1 VIDVGVGTA
10 ALKIEDPRSS
20 DAVESWTLTLV
31 AVEQWLETAK
41 QGDRLI
47 YAHGPTPVRGAAW
60 QKMGLLQR
68 SGDVI
73 LHNPRRGTGFDY
85 IAIRNRVRTVAER
98 PRTHSAVGRELSSL
112 MHEVLVILSAAARRG
127 ERCPSD
133 HDLGLAMGITVDQA
147 KWQLRKLAAAGFIR
161 TSVVPAPGDPRW
173 RIVEIIGEGISTAR
187 PGDCSLPS
195 GPSKPTGRASVP
207 GPSTPAGAGK

>member
-1 VIDVGVGTA
+1 VGVGTA

-20 DAVESWTLTLV
+20 EAVESWTLTLV

-73 LHNPRRGTGFDY
+73 LHNPRNGTGFDY
-85 IAIRNRVRTVAER
+85 IAIRNRVRVVMDHPTNVPPRGTLTDMMAE
-98 PRTHSAVGRELSSL
+98 T
-112 MHEVLVILSAAARRG
+112 LVILSAAARQG
-127 ERCPSD
+127 QRCPTD
-133 HDLGLAMGITVDQA
+133 VQLGLALNVTPNQA

-187 PGDCSLPS
+187 PGEA
-195 GPSKPTGRASVP
+195 K
-207 GPSTPAGAGK
+207 